1 LAEDAALRQA
11 RRVAQA
17 FNDPNAIMREHQ
29 ALQASWA
36 APLQSV
42 DDVKQEA
49 MKMIARLR
57 KAKWH

>member
-1 LAEDAALRQA
+1 M
-11 RRVAQA
+11 AQA
-17 FNDPNAIMREHQ
+17 FNEPNAIVREHQ